1 MRHLPRRSKKGNPT
15 IAVAY
20 CRVSTDRTRQELGEA
35 GQRAAIEAWSKR
47 ERVTLAAWF
56 SEEVSGGAAL
66 DRRPVLLEA
75 LASTAAHGAGL
86 LVVSRIDRFSRE
98 PLTAA
103 LAEAELLRHGA
114 SLAVADGA
122 GSGDDP
128 TAQLVRGILFSV
140 ARFEKAMIRA
150 RIRAALAVKK
160 ARGELTG
167 TAPYG
172 FKVAPDGKTLVPD
185 EQETEVLAQVRAL
198 RASRL
203 TVRAVLAE
211 ATARGLVGRTGRP
224 FTLPALHAMVRL
236 PSLPAE

>member
-1 MRHLPRRSKKGNPT
+1 MKRSARRSKNGNPT

-47 ERVTLAAWF
+47 EGVTIAAWY

-66 DRRPVLLEA
+66 DKRPVLLEA
-75 LASTAAHGAGL
+75 LAATAAHGAGL

-128 TAQLVRGILFSV
+128 TGQLVRGILFSV

-150 RIRAALAVKK
+150 RIKAALAVKK

-172 FKVAPDGKTLVPD
+172 FRVGADGKTLEPD
-185 EQETEVLAQVRAL
+185 EREAAVLAEVREM
-198 RASRL
+198 RASGL
-203 TVRAVLAE
+203 AVRAVLAK
-211 ATARGLVGRTGRP
+211 ATARGLVGRAGRP
-224 FTLPALHAMVRL
+224 FTLPSLHAMIRGV
-236 PSLPAE
+236 EIGD